1 MTHRYVLPWPP
12 SLNRYYRSVNG
23 RVLISR
29 EGRQYRAD
37 VQMRLLGSPTIR
49 TRCKVEIHAWPPD
62 RRKRDLDNIQKAL
75 LDSIQHGGA
84 IEDDALID
92 DLHITREDVMPGG
105 RVVVEV
111 TPLETP

>member
-49 TRCKVEIHAWPPD
+49 TRCKVEIHACRQTAASATSTTS
-62 RRKRDLDNIQKAL
+62 RRRY
-75 LDSIQHGGA
+75 SIPSSTAAQSRTTLSSTTCTSPA
-84 IEDDALID
+84 S
-92 DLHITREDVMPGG
+92 T
-105 RVVVEV
+105 
-111 TPLETP
+111 